1 MKWTLLILLL
11 AFWPGSEPQLPEVA
25 KQAYA
30 QKEFRKAAR
39 LYEGTGNH
47 WQEVKIPA
55 QWNEAVSWLQAD
67 SLDVSMSLLANL
79 SRSPEPEIRSRA
91 LTNRAVF
98 LARQNKIAEAL
109 DMLRQALREFPENDL
124 ARYNYE
130 VLRKPLPPPPPPPPD
145 PEQENRQQ
153 KQQQNNPQK
162 PKPTEQN
169 GNRSENPIL
178 TQQEAERALIEMG
191 KKEEQ
196 LLQQLRKKVK
206 GKSERDGKPS
216 W

>member
-1 MKWTLLILLL
+1 MKWPLLIVLL
-11 AFWPGSEPQLPEVA
+11 AFWPGSEPELPELA
-25 KQAYA
+25 KQAYD

-39 LYEGTGNH
+39 LYEGAGNH
-47 WQEVKIPA
+47 WPGVKNFA
-55 QWNEAVSWLQAD
+55 QWNAAVSWLQAD
-67 SLDVSMSLLANL
+67 SLDVSMALLATL
-79 SRSPEPEIRSRA
+79 SRSTDPEIRSRA

-98 LARQNKIAEAL
+98 LARENKIAEAL

-153 KQQQNNPQK
+153 KQQQNNPHK

-169 GNRSENPIL
+169 GNRSENPVL
-178 TQQEAERALIEMG
+178 TQQEAERALSEMA

-206 GKSERDGKPS
+206 GKPERDGKPS